1 MADVKIT
8 LPSGGGGLVRYF
20 EDVKSKIKFK
30 PHYVLV
36 FIVLVILLE
45 IWLHKSRYFG

>member
-1 MADVKIT
+1 MANEKIS

-20 EDVKSKIKFK
+20 EDYKSKIEFK
-30 PHYVLV
+30 PHYVIV
-36 FIVLVILLE
+36 FIVLVIILE